1 MIITLKFNSKHN
13 KLKTLQQKVEIEQK
27 LHFQKILEC
36 LSHLGMAVGTQVLV
50 QVSLKET
57 PLDMAPEV
65 LIPLLYLQRFQHT
78 ITKQYVQLMK
88 DQICLRELFGASIQ
102 KRNLSERLRRS
113 GLLEHELQL
122 ILLPITTSIENI
134 TKEDLHSNHTNL
146 CLETCKKLDSINW
159 IVFLCKMYLR
169 LLFIQQNW

>member
-1 MIITLKFNSKHN
+1 MNHYDVAILCDFAKFMLIS
-13 KLKTLQQKVEIEQK
+13 
-27 LHFQKILEC
+27 
-36 LSHLGMAVGTQVLV
+36 TQVLV

-146 CLETCKKLDSINW
+146 CLETCKKLDVGSDQTI
-159 IVFLCKMYLR
+159 
-169 LLFIQQNW
+169 